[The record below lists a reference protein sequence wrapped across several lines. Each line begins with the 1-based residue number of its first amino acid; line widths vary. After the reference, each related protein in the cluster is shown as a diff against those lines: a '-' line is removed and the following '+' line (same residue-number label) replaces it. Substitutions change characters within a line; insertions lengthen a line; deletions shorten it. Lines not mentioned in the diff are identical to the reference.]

1 MWVDAH
7 IEFQFIHGQVMQI
20 SNVYLGCDPMPEPVR
35 QERWPVFQTE
45 VIEFLQSF
53 STEWLTDFLLL
64 VSRLGSTSFYIPV
77 LILITFGLDFR
88 KGFLLTHM
96 IATTLSPR
104 ERVAGGGDD
113 PGVTS
118 RALMRGGNDR

>member
-35 QERWPVFQTE
+35 QERWTVFQTE

-64 VSRLGSTSFYIPV
+64 VSRLGYTSFYIPV

-88 KGFLLTHM
+88 KGFLLTQM
-96 IATTLSPR
+96 IATTLGFEGAR
-104 ERVAGGGDD
+104 R
-113 PGVTS
+113 
-118 RALMRGGNDR
+118 RWRG